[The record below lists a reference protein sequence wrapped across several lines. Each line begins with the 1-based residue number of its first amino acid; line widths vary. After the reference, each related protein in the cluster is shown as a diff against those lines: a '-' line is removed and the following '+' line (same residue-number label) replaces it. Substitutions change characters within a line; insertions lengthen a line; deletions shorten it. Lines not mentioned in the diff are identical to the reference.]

1 MLNLTFEQK
10 IKLYDT
16 IIWGGLIYI
25 TIWLILKMAGVI
37 QTPLWI
43 EYSPALIG
51 IISFGILLVKLGLYL
66 GSFGTKL
73 EYVLKRLDV
82 MERDIKD
89 LKKVERLNTAFR
101 LRLEHRA
108 SP

>member
-1 MLNLTFEQK
+1 MLHLTFEQK

-51 IISFGILLVKLGLYL
+51 IVSFGVLLVKLSLY
-66 GSFGTKL
+66 FGKFL
-73 EYVLKRLDV
+73 ERVNRFEQDFQ
-82 MERDIKD
+82 D
-89 LKKVERLNTAFR
+89 LKKAERLNTQFR
-101 LRLEHRA
+101 LRLEHKTN
-108 SP
+108 S

>member
-16 IIWGGLIYI
+16 IIWGGVIYI

-51 IISFGILLVKLGLYL
+51 IVSFGGLLVKLGIY
-66 GSFGTKL
+66 FGKFL
-73 EYVLKRLDV
+73 ERMDRFDQDL
-82 MERDIKD
+82 KD
-89 LKKVERLNTAFR
+89 LKKAEQMNTQFR
-101 LRLEHRA
+101 LRIGNKLVH
-108 SP
+108 

>member
-1 MLNLTFEQK
+1 MLHLTFEQK

-51 IISFGILLVKLGLYL
+51 IVSFGVLLVKLSLC
-66 GSFGTKL
+66 FGKFL
-73 EYVLKRLDV
+73 ERVNRFEQDFQ
-82 MERDIKD
+82 D
-89 LKKVERLNTAFR
+89 LKKAERLNTQFR
-101 LRLEHRA
+101 LRLEHKTN
-108 SP
+108 S